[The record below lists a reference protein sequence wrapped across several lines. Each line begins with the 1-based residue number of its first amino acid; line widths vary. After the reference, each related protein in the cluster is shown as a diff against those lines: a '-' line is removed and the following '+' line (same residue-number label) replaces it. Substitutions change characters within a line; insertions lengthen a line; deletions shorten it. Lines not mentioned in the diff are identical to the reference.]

1 MGVKDSGGVC
11 KPGWSTKVRS
21 EDKVDQ
27 LMIQADNRKYITYM
41 YHKLCGHGCVLAD
54 LGSVGVSEVGI
65 LFLLFSALLAGL
77 LLQHTLHA
85 SFCFVSCNHSNPSV
99 LVAGKS
105 HSPAEILANTS
116 THHEK
121 KTSF

>member
-21 EDKVDQ
+21 EDKVNQ

-41 YHKLCGHGCVLAD
+41 HHKLCGHGCISAD
-54 LGSVGVSEVGI
+54 LSSFGVSEVGI
-65 LFLLFSALLAGL
+65 LFLLLSAPLAGL

-85 SFCFVSCNHSNPSV
+85 SFCFVSCNHFNPSV

-105 HSPAEILANTS
+105 HSQAEILANTS
-116 THHEK
+116 THRK
-121 KTSF
+121 KKSF